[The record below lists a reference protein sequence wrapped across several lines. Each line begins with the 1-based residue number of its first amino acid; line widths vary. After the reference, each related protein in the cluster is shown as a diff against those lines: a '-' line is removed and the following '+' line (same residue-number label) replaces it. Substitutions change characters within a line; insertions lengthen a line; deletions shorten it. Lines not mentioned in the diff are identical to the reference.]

1 MKIIFL
7 KIYRVILILTVIG
20 LLFWLLGK
28 NMVIGGKL
36 FLVKDFCSDSEFISN
51 LYPEMRVGTIGKDEN
66 KDCWQKVFVEPVY
79 FKIKIPR
86 TFDKVKV
93 KITYNNQAQE
103 ILRLG
108 IMKTRT
114 NPLDWRFI
122 LKTLEDGIDNK
133 KNQKL
138 NQNAWQEKELEFDIG
153 ADYINNGGLEF
164 IISAPGLTES
174 RYEIGI
180 KRIEAELS
188 RPSVNWSNFII
199 DIKNYIL
206 RKIINVENKIK

>member
-1 MKIIFL
+1 
-7 KIYRVILILTVIG
+7 
-20 LLFWLLGK
+20 
-28 NMVIGGKL
+28 MVIGGKL

-51 LYPEMRVGTIGKDEN
+51 FYPEMRVGTIGKDEN

-153 ADYINNGGLEF
+153 ADYINDGGLEF

-180 KRIEAELS
+180 KRIEAEFS
-188 RPSVNWSNFII
+188 RPSVNWSSFII

-206 RKIINVENKIK
+206 RKITNAGNKIK